1 MTSIDISF
9 DVQARSTFHLP
20 DHVTVVV
27 NISDVN
33 DNKPVFSN
41 GTYSFTIAENAA
53 TGATVGQVKASDADQ
68 VSNTGTID
76 YGFDKQLVISTTC
89 RVFRTHG
96 VWHITGFN
104 WFGGSHKFKN
114 TRKQWKGDVMKRILR
129 INRNTSEDKCT
140 LNVILLYIQCCCDD
154 PLDSSPVKFR

>member
-68 VSNTGTID
+68 VSNTRTID
-76 YGFDKQLVISTTC
+76 YALINSCLSPLLAEYFA
-89 RVFRTHG
+89 R
-96 VWHITGFN
+96 TGF
-104 WFGGSHKFKN
+104 G
-114 TRKQWKGDVMKRILR
+114 T
-129 INRNTSEDKCT
+129 
-140 LNVILLYIQCCCDD
+140 
-154 PLDSSPVKFR
+154 